1 MLDGTHADRIEVTLE
16 PGADELGRCD
26 EMDILESA
34 IVLQQR
40 LRIKLKGADE
50 ELLITPTDL
59 ETRDGAEYLH
69 YKLDLERQSTDINQI
84 ESIEVFEVE

>member
-16 PGADELGRCD
+16 PGEDELGRCD

-34 IVLQQR
+34 IVMKQR
-40 LRIKLKGADE
+40 LRIKLKGSDE
-50 ELLITPTDL
+50 ELLITPVDL

-69 YKLDLERQSTDINQI
+69 YKLDLERQSIDINQI
-84 ESIEVFEVE
+84 AFVEVFEVE